1 MKTKKKQLKL
11 RHTIKVKKENTR
23 ISNKTK
29 SCIVSTFLEILNTV
43 KLYHWHTKSFPE
55 HKSTD
60 ELYAKLNKTIDR
72 FVEVLLGK
80 ESSRIKMVEKRI
92 QLIDIHTTQ
101 NLRNRIYEYRTFLVD
116 MSMYFSPTIDS
127 DILSIRDEMLEDL
140 NQFLYLLT
148 FH

>member
-11 RHTIKVKKENTR
+11 RHTIKGKKENTR
-23 ISNKTK
+23 VSNKIK
-29 SCIVSTFLEILNTV
+29 SSIVSTFLEMLNTV
-43 KLYHWHTKSFPE
+43 KLYHWHTSSFPE

-101 NLRNRIYEYRTFLVD
+101 KLKDRIFEYRTFLVD
-116 MSMYFSPTIDS
+116 ISMYFSPTIDS
-127 DILSIRDEMLEDL
+127 DLLSIRDEMLEDL

>member
-1 MKTKKKQLKL
+1 MKTKKKQLKH
-11 RHTIKVKKENTR
+11 RHTIKSENTR

-29 SCIVSTFLEILNTV
+29 SLIVSTFLGMLNTV

-55 HKSTD
+55 HKATD
-60 ELYAKLNKTIDR
+60 ELYSKLNKTTDR

-80 ESSRIKMVEKRI
+80 DSSRVKLVEKRI

-101 NLRNRIYEYRTFLVD
+101 KLKERIFEYRTFLID
-116 MSMYFSPTIDS
+116 MNMYFSPTIDS
-127 DILSIRDEMLEDL
+127 DLLSIRDEILEDL

>member
-1 MKTKKKQLKL
+1 MKTKKRQLKL
-11 RHTIKVKKENTR
+11 RHTIKKKENTR

-29 SCIVSTFLEILNTV
+29 SCIVSTFLEMLNTV
-43 KLYHWHTKSFPE
+43 KLYHWHTKSFPQ

-80 ESSRIKMVEKRI
+80 DSSRIKMVEKRI

-101 NLRNRIYEYRTFLVD
+101 KLKERIFEYRNFLID
-116 MSMYFSPTIDS
+116 MNMYFSPTIDS
-127 DILSIRDEMLEDL
+127 DILSIRDEILADL

-148 FH
+148 FN